1 MSGITTAAIGAATSL
16 YSVGSGIKQKMDAK
30 EALAN
35 LKTPE
40 YQNPSEK
47 IKISTA
53 GSDLIREEGQRT
65 QANILNSL
73 QGGSARN
80 IFSAI
85 PGLMAMNNNI
95 NQKAGLNID
104 NQMQKREYAIAAS
117 QERLNAIEEN
127 RYQGEIAG
135 IGNMYN
141 QGNQQMWNGIRGTI
155 SAAGTLGRA
164 MDNRITEPPRPR
176 AKMLSG
182 LTPLGVQDVVPES
195 NIIIPNKY

>member
-1 MSGITTAAIGAATSL
+1 
-16 YSVGSGIKQKMDAK
+16 MDAK

-155 SAAGTLGRA
+155 SAAGTIVRGLSDDDSDDDSDNYKKKYGYIEDPNIYTKDYG
-164 MDNRITEPPRPR
+164 MDDYGTR
-176 AKMLSG
+176 
-182 LTPLGVQDVVPES
+182 DV
-195 NIIIPNKY
+195 